1 MGPKKGGIWG
11 AYQGYQCGM
20 FGWVPMVCPNDVKAL
35 GLSPYTYRS
44 YVDVPNDINALGL
57 SPYTYRSYVDVPI
70 DINALGLSP
79 KHTMAVARSATV
91 AKLGRTQT

>member
-44 YVDVPNDINALGL
+44 YVDVP
-57 SPYTYRSYVDVPI
+57 I